1 MVHDHERGLHEK
13 LVKSEA
19 TRGDGIHPQHMRR
32 STALLVIALCAGSSA
47 GVFSSPAL
55 ADTAERPRVPDKILR
70 ANSVYVDCVCPR
82 GLAVAQPTAAKA
94 LQGWGRFQLADNH
107 READLIFLFSGN
119 PYLGDYLTRDGP
131 DKRYV
136 SIVSTIMTV
145 IDAKTGASL
154 WTDSRRWG
162 SWRVRAA
169 TQDLIGELR
178 EQMQE
183 DTTKWT
189 LNDILMCSVTPVY
202 ADFAQLTRRDAL
214 AKSGGKVSGTPD
226 HLMLDS
232 PDAPNFCKHAEFV
245 FGPDRRIVG
254 FVVTASRG
262 DSLDVNEVLTR
273 AERFDFTS
281 GAYASGQAY
290 FSAESKDGKMIVL
303 FGVDG
308 HRLVLSRVSYF
319 Y

>member
-1 MVHDHERGLHEK
+1 MSR
-13 LVKSEA
+13 A
-19 TRGDGIHPQHMRR
+19 
-32 STALLVIALCAGSSA
+32 TALLVIAFCVSCTAA
-47 GVFSSPAL
+47 FSPSAL
-55 ADTAERPRVPDKILR
+55 ADTSERTRVSNKILR

-82 GLAVAQPTAAKA
+82 GLAVAQLAAVKD
-94 LQGWGRFQLADNH
+94 LQGWGRFQLADNY

-136 SIVSTIMTV
+136 SIISTIMTV
-145 IDAKTGASL
+145 IDAKTGESL

-162 SWRVRAA
+162 SWRVRGA

-202 ADFAQLTRRDAL
+202 ADFAQLTPEDAL

-226 HLMLDS
+226 HLVLNS
-232 PDAPNFCKHAEFV
+232 GDAPKFCKHAEFA
-245 FGPDRRIVG
+245 FGPQHRIVG
-254 FVVTASRG
+254 FSVLASRE

-281 GAYASGQAY
+281 GKYASGQAY

-303 FGVDG
+303 FRVDG